1 MRARGEYLC
10 LGSTRDDAAGE
21 AYDKAAKLL
30 GLGYPGGPQI
40 ERMAH
45 GGDEKAFDL
54 PVGLKSSGVVEFSFS
69 GVKTALRSVVQS
81 LMGEGPAKGKLPVP
95 DLCASFQKAITESL
109 LVKLRLAVEQTGV
122 RRVAISG
129 GVTQYYL
136 TGRDH
141 SGAHRDRTR
150 SAAKQAR
157 LSAALR
163 RRPAR
168 PPS

>member
-1 MRARGEYLC
+1 MSRGEYLC

-81 LMGEGPAKGKLPVP
+81 LTDEGPAKGKLPVP
-95 DLCASFQKAITESL
+95 DLCASFSKGHHGIASCKAQ
-109 LVKLRLAVEQTGV
+109 AC
-122 RRVAISG
+122 
-129 GVTQYYL
+129 
-136 TGRDH
+136 GR
-141 SGAHRDRTR
+141 TN
-150 SAAKQAR
+150 
-157 LSAALR
+157 
-163 RRPAR
+163 RRPSSRDFRWGGGKRCPAGGAR
-168 PPS
+168 RIGEEARVGGLPPPERVLHGQRRHDRSGRL